1 MQAATNITSMR
12 DGNQIPSIG
21 FGVFLIPNSDVV
33 VAVTTA
39 LDCGYRHLD
48 TASIYK
54 NEVGVGKAVRA
65 SNIPRTDIFI
75 TTKIWNDDQGAGK
88 TKAACLA
95 SLERLELNYVDLV
108 LIHWP
113 VPGRGLYVDTWR
125 DLIDLRDNGQIKSIG
140 VSNFN
145 PDHLE
150 TIIQATGVVPVVN
163 QIECHPWLQQA
174 SLRKFHASLGIITQS
189 WSPLGRG
196 KLLNEPIIKAIAT
209 KHNSTEA
216 QVIIAWH
223 LKIGNVVIPK
233 SITPSRIL
241 ENYQASKIDLDSS
254 DLAQILKLDAGIR
267 VGPDPLQLK

>member
-1 MQAATNITSMR
+1 MHATTNITSMR

-33 VAVTTA
+33 AAVTTA

-54 NEVGVGKAVRA
+54 NEVGVGEAVRA

-95 SLERLELNYVDLV
+95 SLEKLGLDYVDLV

-140 VSNFN
+140 VSIFN
-145 PDHLE
+145 PDHL
-150 TIIQATGVVPVVN
+150 
-163 QIECHPWLQQA
+163 
-174 SLRKFHASLGIITQS
+174 
-189 WSPLGRG
+189 
-196 KLLNEPIIKAIAT
+196 
-209 KHNSTEA
+209 
-216 QVIIAWH
+216 
-223 LKIGNVVIPK
+223 
-233 SITPSRIL
+233 
-241 ENYQASKIDLDSS
+241 
-254 DLAQILKLDAGIR
+254 
-267 VGPDPLQLK
+267 

>member
-1 MQAATNITSMR
+1 MQTQAPKTSLR
-12 DGNQIPSIG
+12 DGSQIPSIG
-21 FGVFLIPNSDVV
+21 FGVFLIPNSEVV
-33 VAVTTA
+33 SAVSTA
-39 LDCGYRHLD
+39 LACGYRHLD
-48 TASIYK
+48 TASIYN
-54 NEVGVGKAVRA
+54 NEEGVGKAVRL
-65 SNIPRTDIFI
+65 SNLPRKDIFI

-95 SLERLELNYVDLV
+95 SLEKLGLDYVDLV

-163 QIECHPWLQQA
+163 QIECHPWLQQT
-174 SLRKFHASLGIITQS
+174 SLRKFHTSLGIITQS

-209 KHNSTEA
+209 KHDSTEA
-216 QVIIAWH
+216 QIIIAWH

-241 ENYQASKIDLDSS
+241 ENYQASKINLDS
-254 DLAQILKLDAGIR
+254 DDVAQILKLDAGIR
-267 VGPDPLQLK
+267 VGPDPLQFK

>member
-1 MQAATNITSMR
+1 MDAAVVNRSLL

-21 FGVFLIPNSDVV
+21 FGVFLIPNSKV
-33 VAVTTA
+33 VAAVSTA

-54 NEVGVGKAVRA
+54 NEGGVGEAVRA
-65 SNIPRTDIFI
+65 SYIPRADIFI

-88 TKAACLA
+88 TKAAFLA
-95 SLERLELNYVDLV
+95 SLVRLGLDYLDLV

-125 DLIDLRDNGQIKSIG
+125 DLIDLRDNGKIKSIG

-145 PDHLE
+145 SDHLDA
-150 TIIQATGVVPVVN
+150 IIQATGVIPVVN
-163 QIECHPWLQQA
+163 QIECHPWLQQT
-174 SLRKFHASLGIITQS
+174 SLRTFHRNLGIVTQS

-223 LKIGNVVIPK
+223 LKVGNVVIPK
-233 SITPSRIL
+233 SITPSRIQ
-241 ENYQASKIDLDSS
+241 ENYQAFKIILDS
-254 DLAQILKLDAGIR
+254 DDITQILKLDAGIR
-267 VGPDPLQLK
+267 VGPDPLQFK

>member
-1 MQAATNITSMR
+1 MQTIANKTSLR
-12 DGNQIPSIG
+12 DGSQIPSIG
-21 FGVFLIPNSDVV
+21 FGVFLIPNSEV
-33 VAVTTA
+33 VAAVSTA
-39 LDCGYRHLD
+39 LACGYRHLD

-54 NEVGVGKAVRA
+54 NEEGVGEAVRA
-65 SNIPRTDIFI
+65 SNLPRKDIFV
-75 TTKIWNDDQGAGK
+75 TTKIWNDDQGTGK
-88 TKAACLA
+88 TKAACFA
-95 SLERLELNYVDLV
+95 SLDRLGLDYLDLV

-125 DLIDLRDNGQIKSIG
+125 ELIDLRDKGHIKSIG

-150 TIIQATGVVPVVN
+150 AIIRATGEVPVVN
-163 QIECHPWLQQA
+163 QIECHPWLQQTD
-174 SLRKFHASLGIITQS
+174 LRTFHGNLGIVTQS

-223 LKIGNVVIPK
+223 LKVGNVVIPK
-233 SITPSRIL
+233 SITPSRIQ
-241 ENYQASKIDLDSS
+241 ENYQASKINLDS
-254 DLAQILKLDAGIR
+254 DDIAQILKLDAGIR
-267 VGPDPLQLK
+267 VGPDPLQFK

>member
-33 VAVTTA
+33 AAVTTA

-54 NEVGVGKAVRA
+54 NEVGVGEAVRA

-95 SLERLELNYVDLV
+95 SLEKLGLDYVDLV

-163 QIECHPWLQQA
+163 QIECHPWLQQT
-174 SLRKFHASLGIITQS
+174 SLRKFHTSLGIITQS

-209 KHNSTEA
+209 KHDSTEA
-216 QVIIAWH
+216 QIIIAWH

-241 ENYQASKIDLDSS
+241 ENYQASKINLDS
-254 DLAQILKLDAGIR
+254 DDVAQILKLDAGIR
-267 VGPDPLQLK
+267 VGPDPLQFK

>member
-1 MQAATNITSMR
+1 MHATTNITSMR

-33 VAVTTA
+33 AAVTTA

-54 NEVGVGKAVRA
+54 NEVGVGEAVRA
-65 SNIPRTDIFI
+65 SNVPRTDIFV

-95 SLERLELNYVDLV
+95 SLEKLGLDYVDLV

-113 VPGRGLYVDTWR
+113 VPDRGLYVDTWR

-163 QIECHPWLQQA
+163 QIECHPWLQQT

-209 KHNSTEA
+209 KHDSTEA
-216 QVIIAWH
+216 QIIIAWH

-241 ENYQASKIDLDSS
+241 ENYQASKINLDS
-254 DLAQILKLDAGIR
+254 DDVAQILKLDAGIR
-267 VGPDPLQLK
+267 VGPDPLQFK

>member
-1 MQAATNITSMR
+1 MQAPANKTSLR

-21 FGVFLIPNSDVV
+21 FGVFLIPNSEV
-33 VAVTTA
+33 VAAVSTA
-39 LDCGYRHLD
+39 LACGYRHLD

-54 NEVGVGKAVRA
+54 NEEGVGEAVRA
-65 SNIPRTDIFI
+65 SNLPRKDIFI
-75 TTKIWNDDQGAGK
+75 TTKIWNDDQGTGK
-88 TKAACLA
+88 TKAACFA
-95 SLERLELNYVDLV
+95 SLDRLGLDYLDLV

-125 DLIDLRDNGQIKSIG
+125 ELIDLRDKGHIKSIG

-150 TIIQATGVVPVVN
+150 AIIQATGEVPVVN
-163 QIECHPWLQQA
+163 QIECHPWLQQTV
-174 SLRKFHASLGIITQS
+174 LRTFHANLGIVTQS

-196 KLLNEPIIKAIAT
+196 KLLNEPIIKTIAK

-223 LKIGNVVIPK
+223 LKVGNVVIPK
-233 SITPSRIL
+233 SITPSRIQ
-241 ENYQASKIDLDSS
+241 ENYQASKINLDSNDIS
-254 DLAQILKLDAGIR
+254 QILKLDAGIR
-267 VGPDPLQLK
+267 VGPDPLQFK